1 MHSSKPSILIA
12 GGGIGGM
19 TAAAALAQAGFTVEL
34 LEAASA
40 FGEIGAGVTLSPN
53 AMRGMDFIG
62 CQETV
67 AAAGIEPQ
75 HQRIQH
81 WHDDRTLFS
90 MERGDSRTK
99 YGAPYVYIH
108 RADLHQILLTAAR
121 DAGAKLKAGAPVVA
135 SEGTTAILAD
145 GSRITADVLIGADG
159 LKSAIRQRFEAQPAH
174 FTGHVAWRAV
184 VPMTE
189 RLAPL
194 GEWPGIHVGPGRMIT
209 RYPVRHSRL
218 LNLVFFARS
227 DAWPDEGWTI
237 PAQPGELASIYAGW
251 CDEVQAMIAAA
262 QTVPHFRW
270 AINARTALPHWVTDG
285 RVALLG
291 DAAHAM
297 TPFLG
302 QGAACAI
309 EDAVV
314 LARAMALADTP
325 EAGLQRYEAA
335 RHARASFIQAE
346 SNANADRM
354 QGADTDL
361 FGLGKLRNEESF
373 GLFDYDCRTVEI

>member
-1 MHSSKPSILIA
+1 MKPAILIA

-19 TAAAALAQAGFTVEL
+19 TAAAALARAGFPVRL
-34 LEAASA
+34 LEAAPA

-53 AMRGMDFIG
+53 AMRGLDFIG
-62 CQETV
+62 ALEAV
-67 AAAGIEPQ
+67 AAAGVEPQ
-75 HQRIQH
+75 RQRIQH
-81 WHDDRTLFS
+81 WQDGRTLFA
-90 MERGDSRTK
+90 MERGDSRAK

-108 RADLHQILLTAAR
+108 RADLHQILLTIAR
-121 DAGAKLKAGAPVVA
+121 DAGVKLQAGAPVVA

-145 GSRITADVLIGADG
+145 GSRIDADVLIGADG
-159 LKSAIRQRFEAQPAH
+159 LKSAIRQRFETQPAH

-184 VPMTE
+184 VPMTRE
-189 RLAPL
+189 LAPL
-194 GEWPGIHVGPGRMIT
+194 GDWPGVHVGPGRMIT

-237 PAQPGELASIYAGW
+237 PAQPGELAATYAGW
-251 CDEVQAMIAAA
+251 CNDVQAMIAAA
-262 QTVPHFRW
+262 QNVPHFRW
-270 AINARTALPHWVTDG
+270 AINARTALPHWVVDG

-314 LARAMALADTP
+314 LARALTLAETP

-354 QGADTDL
+354 QGADTDM
-361 FGLGKLRNEESF
+361 FGLGKLRNEESL

>member
-1 MHSSKPSILIA
+1 MKPAILIA

-19 TAAAALAQAGFTVEL
+19 TAAAALAQAGFHVHL
-34 LEAASA
+34 LEAAPA

-53 AMRGMDFIG
+53 AMRGLDFLG
-62 CQETV
+62 CMEAV
-67 AAAGIEPQ
+67 AAAGVEPQ
-75 HQRIQH
+75 RQRIQH
-81 WHDDRTLFS
+81 WQDGRTLFA
-90 MERGDSRTK
+90 MERGDSRAK

-108 RADLHQILLTAAR
+108 RADLHEILLAVAR
-121 DAGAKLKAGAPVVA
+121 DAGVKLQAGAPVVA

-145 GSRITADVLIGADG
+145 GSRIDADVLIGADG
-159 LKSAIRQRFEAQPAH
+159 LKSAIRQRFETQAAH

-184 VPMTE
+184 VPMTAE
-189 RLAPL
+189 LAPL
-194 GEWPGIHVGPGRMIT
+194 GEWPGVHVGPGRMIT

-227 DAWPDEGWTI
+227 DEWPDEGWTI
-237 PAQPGELASIYAGW
+237 PAAPGELATIYAGW

-270 AINARTALPHWVTDG
+270 AINARTALPHWVVDG

-314 LARAMALADTP
+314 LARAMTLADTP

-335 RHARASFIQAE
+335 RHDRASFIQAE
-346 SNANADRM
+346 ANANADRM

-361 FGLGKLRNEESF
+361 FGLGKLRNEESL
-373 GLFDYDCRTVEI
+373 GLFDYDCRTVVI